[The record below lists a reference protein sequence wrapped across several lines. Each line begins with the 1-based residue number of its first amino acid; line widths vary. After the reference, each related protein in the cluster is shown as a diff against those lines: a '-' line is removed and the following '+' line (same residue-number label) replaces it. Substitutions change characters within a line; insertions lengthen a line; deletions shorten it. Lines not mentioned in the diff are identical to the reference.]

1 MTKKQTGSSL
11 YSYIKRYVCMYVSFD
26 THIHTHTH
34 TYTHTY
40 TRRDTTNYGMVV
52 IYNTLFILC
61 AKTTLTTYKTIRR
74 FYK

>member
-1 MTKKQTGSSL
+1 
-11 YSYIKRYVCMYVSFD
+11 MYVSFD
-26 THIHTHTH
+26 THIHTH

>member
-1 MTKKQTGSSL
+1 
-11 YSYIKRYVCMYVSFD
+11 MYRLIHTYTPTH
-26 THIHTHTH
+26 THIHT
-34 TYTHTY
+34 YTY